1 MSSFAKKFKKFHCQK
16 IDNIHTQENQKMY
29 DARTAE
35 ILTNTWFFIFFCIRV
50 VQNYTTE
57 REKTAKI

>member
-1 MSSFAKKFKKFHCQK
+1 
-16 IDNIHTQENQKMY
+16 MY

-35 ILTNTWFFIFFCIRV
+35 ILNTTWFFIFFCIRV

-57 REKTAKI
+57 REKTAMKRETQKEKKD